1 MPAEGNV
8 PLPRPKNVGKR
19 WQHKDSEGVLAMAK
33 AGTDYQTIAD
43 KYERSLLAIQ
53 WKVYKAVMVQSGA
66 YEAMTEPS
74 AEIEGDKAVEVP
86 ELVQEFLR
94 AYHLPVEVFNDIS
107 ETERR
112 REAESERIQLA
123 KSMLRK
129 RTPKGKEDQ
138 EPGEQ
143 VTETKTSKRRR
154 NRKNRGLR
162 GIVTGESVKNMS
174 ESTLRRRIDICTRS
188 ITKIDDAI
196 TNIDADI
203 DYLVSEREAQNVKRA
218 AAEERMSILI
228 TQVESAKN
236 GASSSTD

>member
-1 MPAEGNV
+1 
-8 PLPRPKNVGKR
+8 
-19 WQHKDSEGVLAMAK
+19 MAK

-174 ESTLRRRIDICTRS
+174 ESTLRHRLLGIRTGSSKCEARRRRRTYEYTHHPSGERQKRS
-188 ITKIDDAI
+188 LELHRLIPQH
-196 TNIDADI
+196 
-203 DYLVSEREAQNVKRA
+203 VH
-218 AAEERMSILI
+218 LI
-228 TQVESAKN
+228 TYNMSRTRYIYHPKK
-236 GASSSTD
+236 